1 MNAMKLIALLTLIT
15 TFSVAQEIQQMSA
28 DQIAKIARR
37 AVEQIASP
45 SDAPFAA
52 DADAGKPVSGAAQLW
67 MRNVV
72 PSVNNAAPDPAKLRT
87 LTFRDGD
94 NEAKV
99 EVYFVGISKN
109 DGGAL
114 ELSLYAK
121 DKEPLVKVPLV
132 KTDAA
137 ANGVPIALDGHKEG
151 ENSGVLVVTIFGS
164 YNADITVTK
173 PRE

>member
-1 MNAMKLIALLTLIT
+1 MNAMKLIALLTT
-15 TFSVAQEIQQMSA
+15 
-28 DQIAKIARR
+28 
-37 AVEQIASP
+37 
-45 SDAPFAA
+45 FAA
-52 DADAGKPVSGAAQLW
+52 DVYEGKPVSGAAQLW

-114 ELSLYAK
+114 ELGLCAK

-137 ANGVPIALDGHKEG
+137 ANGVSIALDGHKEG
-151 ENSGVLVVTIFGS
+151 ENSGVLVVTIFSS

-173 PRE
+173 PRK